1 MTLKSWS
8 YVIGILMVA
17 IMGLSAI
24 MPLLSQNTLNTPR
37 TQVEPTPQPTLPPPP
52 DTSTIT
58 FDKTYLHPSGLF
70 TVAEPSGWT
79 SSQPETSGDNVRALF
94 SNTNAQSIVQVDVT
108 QLPASDGPVTLDDV
122 DAYFNDTYLS
132 SSWRN
137 YTNVD
142 TSNRQRVDDKLVL
155 DFSMTANGQT
165 YVARQKSWTDGEWVY
180 SVRVVMPSNATNALV
195 YVLDNVAETI
205 QPQKEFF
212 GTPFNWKAYFDQQDT
227 SLIRF
232 PSEWTLADSAPGKP
246 ASIQGLGNTT
256 LRVETAADAVVD
268 SEDAARAWVEASRSG
283 ANILSVKPV
292 TRDGVEGY
300 SVAYSYK
307 TLDGDSTSGLAVLL
321 NGPDEKLH
329 VANLRFPGADVDL
342 NAEENVAAHS
352 DLLQVMNSFTIQPE
366 LANVTTSPT
375 AS

>member
-1 MTLKSWS
+1 MSLKGWS
-8 YVIGILMVA
+8 YIIGILMVG

-24 MPLLSQNTLNTPR
+24 MPLLSQNTLNNQQ
-37 TQVEPTPQPTLPPPP
+37 TQVEPTALPTLPPPP
-52 DTSTIT
+52 NTNTIT
-58 FDKTYLHPSGLF
+58 FDQTYLHPSGLF

-94 SNTNAQSIVQVDVT
+94 SNTDAQSIVQVDVT
-108 QLPASDGPVTLDDV
+108 QLPATDGPVTLDDV

-142 TSNRQRVDDKLVL
+142 TSSREQVDDKLVL
-155 DFSMTANGQT
+155 DFSMSANNQT
-165 YVARQKSWTDGEWVY
+165 YVARQQSWTDGEWVY

-195 YVLDNVAETI
+195 YVLDNVASTV
-205 QPQKEFF
+205 QPQKEFA
-212 GTPFNWKAYFDQQDT
+212 GTPFNWTAYFDQQDT
-227 SLIRF
+227 SIIRF

-246 ASIQGLGNTT
+246 ASIEGLGDTT
-256 LRVETAADAVVD
+256 LRVETDVEAAVD
-268 SEDAARAWVEASRSG
+268 SEDAARAWVESSRSG
-283 ANILSVKPV
+283 ANILSVQPV
-292 TRDGVEGY
+292 TRDGIEGY

-307 TLDGDSTSGLAVLL
+307 TVDGDSTSGLAVLL

-342 NAEENVAAHS
+342 NATEEVASHS
-352 DLLQVMNSFTIQPE
+352 DLLQVMNSFNVLPG

-375 AS
+375 S